1 MDLNCLRIV
10 DCITAI
16 TGTNARGKFL
26 RSQLALQLLKIN
38 FGLKVRMRVLK
49 MHVLPCALLV
59 LCSDCLPS
67 VFIGGEC

>member
-10 DCITAI
+10 DCIT
-16 TGTNARGKFL
+16 GTNKRSKFL
-26 RSQLALQLLKIN
+26 RSQLALELLKIN
-38 FGLKVRMRVLK
+38 FGLKVSMRLLK
-49 MHVLPCALLV
+49 IMHVLPCALLV

>member
-10 DCITAI
+10 DCIT
-16 TGTNARGKFL
+16 GTNKRSKFL
-26 RSQLALQLLKIN
+26 RSQLALELLKVN
-38 FGLKVRMRVLK
+38 FGLKVSMRLLK
-49 MHVLPCALLV
+49 IMHVLPCALLV